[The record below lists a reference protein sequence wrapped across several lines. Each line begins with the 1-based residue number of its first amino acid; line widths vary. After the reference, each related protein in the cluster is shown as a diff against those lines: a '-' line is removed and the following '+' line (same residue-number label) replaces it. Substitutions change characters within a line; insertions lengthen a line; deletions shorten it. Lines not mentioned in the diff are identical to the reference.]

1 MYSQAK
7 YAIIQL
13 TMALQS
19 INPATEELLAEYQE
33 ETSNDIAIRLSRAEE
48 AYKVWRSV
56 PVGERLQYIHEYTQ
70 KLRASS
76 DELARTISLE
86 MGRVYS
92 DAKAEVEKCISLCE
106 LYVQNAESMLQPEA
120 VDLEGSQA
128 YVRHDSLG
136 LVLGVMPWNFPYWQT
151 LRFAIPA
158 LITGNAVLIKLASNV
173 QGCGQALE
181 DVFIESGFKEGLYQ
195 NLGISASAV
204 ESIIRDP
211 RIQGVSVTGG
221 ERAGSSVA
229 SVAGSEIKKTVL
241 ELGGSDPFIVFPD
254 VDIASVV
261 KEATQARLRNCG
273 QSCNAAKRFI
283 VHEDVYDE
291 FVTQLIEQFEKITI
305 GDPFAEGVDMGP
317 LATSGAR
324 EDIERQVRESIGNG
338 ATLRTGGGRVGNV
351 GFFYQPT
358 VLEVH
363 DTSAPVFS
371 EEVFGPVAPVIRFHT
386 EEEAILLANSS
397 RLGLGASIWTQDHE
411 RVQHIIPH
419 IEAGNVFINQ
429 RVSSDI
435 HLPFGGVKKSG
446 YGRELGKYGLME
458 WVNVKSVKIAGI

>member
-1 MYSQAK
+1 M
-7 YAIIQL
+7 
-13 TMALQS
+13 TLQS
-19 INPATEELLAEYQE
+19 INPATEEVLAEYQE

-70 KLRASS
+70 KLRTSS

-106 LYVQNAESMLQPEA
+106 LYVHNAERMLQPEA
-120 VDLEGSQA
+120 VDLDGSKA
-128 YVRHDSLG
+128 YVRYDSLG

-158 LITGNAVLIKLASNV
+158 LITGNAVLVKLASNV

-181 DVFIESGFKEGLYQ
+181 DVFIESGFQEGLYQ

-254 VDIASVV
+254 VDITSVA

-317 LATSGAR
+317 LATSSAR
-324 EDIERQVRESIGNG
+324 EDIERQVRDSIGNG
-338 ATLRTGGGRVGNV
+338 AILRTGGGRVGNV

-358 VLEVH
+358 VFEVRE
-363 DTSAPVFS
+363 TEVPVFS
-371 EEVFGPVAPVIRFHT
+371 EEVFGPVAPVIRFRN
-386 EEEAILLANSS
+386 EEEAVLLANSS
-397 RLGLGASIWTQDHE
+397 RLGLGSSVWTKDRE
-411 RVQHIIPH
+411 RIDRMIPL
-419 IEAGNVFINQ
+419 IEAGNVFVNQ

-458 WVNVKSVKIAGI
+458 WVNVKSVKIAGV